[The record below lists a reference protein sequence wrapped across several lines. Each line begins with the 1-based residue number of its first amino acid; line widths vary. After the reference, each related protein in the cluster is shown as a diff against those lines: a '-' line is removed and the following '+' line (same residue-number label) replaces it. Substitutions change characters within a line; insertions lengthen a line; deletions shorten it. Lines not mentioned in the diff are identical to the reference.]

1 MGYNLENPRGPRR
14 VYVDPE
20 GEKTAGGLIVAR
32 KISSA
37 ECHKKY
43 G

>member
-1 MGYNLENPRGPRR
+1 MGYNVENNVTPRR
-14 VYVDPE
+14 VYVDPD
-20 GEKTAGGLIVAR
+20 GQKTAGGLIVAR